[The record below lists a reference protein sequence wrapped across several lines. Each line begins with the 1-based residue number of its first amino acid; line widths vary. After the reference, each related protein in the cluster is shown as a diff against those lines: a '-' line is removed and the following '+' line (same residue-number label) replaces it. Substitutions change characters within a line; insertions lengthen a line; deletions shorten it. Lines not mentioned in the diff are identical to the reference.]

1 MASGGVSLKP
11 PVYPKSRVSTTT
23 LGARN
28 FPIPISIPTP
38 NPGHTGSHL
47 YFPSN
52 STQFECDKNNIEIGD
67 QVIFASYIIEG
78 DEFGQDEYIQVG
90 PKRANGKFNM
100 RIMTREER
108 VRRGVGRF
116 TDWPR
121 FSPFNKKIVIDG
133 KRYKTKYS
141 TIGTVISRRPEYF
154 VNCVYDIIWT
164 NKFFP
169 GVEIHTEHYPTQ
181 INLYFRPNKSNAI
194 AETSNS
200 AITALGGAAGT
211 ALAAESLVTGL
222 TALRIDPAANLTGA
236 EEKGGRRKHYRQ
248 VTRHKKRVNRKKTRS
263 NKY

>member
-11 PVYPKSRVSTTT
+11 PVYPKSKVSTTT
-23 LGARN
+23 LGARSV
-28 FPIPISIPTP
+28 PISIPTP

-47 YFPSN
+47 YIPSN

-67 QVIFASYIIEG
+67 QVIFASYIING

-108 VRRGVGRF
+108 VLRGAGRF

-154 VNCVYDIIWT
+154 VKCVYDIIWT

-181 INLYFRPNKSNAI
+181 INLYFRPNKSNTV
-194 AETSNS
+194 AEASNS
-200 AITALGGAAGT
+200 AGT
-211 ALAAESLVTGL
+211 ALGTESLVTGL
-222 TALRIDPAANLTGA
+222 TALKINPAANLTGA

>member
-11 PVYPKSRVSTTT
+11 PVYPKSKVSTTT
-23 LGARN
+23 LGARSV
-28 FPIPISIPTP
+28 PISIPTP

-47 YFPSN
+47 YIPSN

-67 QVIFASYIIEG
+67 QVIFASFIIEG

-108 VRRGVGRF
+108 VRRGAGRF

-154 VNCVYDIIWT
+154 VKCVYDIIWT

-194 AETSNS
+194 AKASNS
-200 AITALGGAAGT
+200 ALTAT
-211 ALAAESLVTGL
+211 AENLVTGL
-222 TALRIDPAANLTGA
+222 TALRINPAANPTGS